1 MLFDVLT
8 GQVILMTINQILTA
22 GIAITAFSL
31 LLFSFQFNLKDHVAR
46 NFIFILACVVIVF
59 TAEAISSVIHSQSAV
74 DLWLRMEWVG
84 VILLPATYLQFSNAL
99 LTTTGKPSRGKRTW
113 AVRIAYLFSMG
124 FLVTLPFP
132 SIFGT
137 IDFGLLDIPR
147 FHPTIVTLIISIYYL
162 VAMAM
167 SWYNFIRAYQRTT
180 TPTSQRR
187 MFYLIIG
194 ALAPAFGS
202 FPYML
207 FGAGVPQRHPLFFWA
222 FAGASNVLV
231 GGLVILMAYSVAFF
245 GVSWTDR
252 LIKSR
257 LVKWILRGPVTASIA
272 LGFATIIRRIGA
284 SFGDP
289 YSPFVPIT
297 TVVTILVIE
306 YSITI
311 FAPFFEKWLFYGND
325 RTDLTLLRT
334 FEDRFL
340 TRNDLIQFME
350 LVLSAICDRLQA
362 PGGFAAI
369 LRAGRIESMI
379 AVGRNRYK
387 QEEVAD
393 GIDEIITSK
402 NDSFQFFQWGED
414 LVIPLGTQSDN
425 SNEMLGLMG
434 ITGAA
439 HIELDDEQSDALTLL
454 VKRAVLALQDR
465 QKQLEIFQN
474 FQSLQSEVDVIQKI
488 RAAGRYDKQ
497 QLLLSNGDFPAG
509 DMAQWVKDALS
520 HYWGGPRLTESPLLQ
535 LKVVRD
541 AADSHEGSQ
550 ANALRAILRQA
561 IEKTRPEGERRFTAE
576 WILYNILEMK
586 FLEGRKVRDIA
597 MRLAMSE
604 ADLYRKQRIAIET
617 IAKEIT
623 DMEVESRINST

>member
-1 MLFDVLT
+1 MIFDVIT
-8 GQVILMTINQILTA
+8 GQIILMTINQILTA

-31 LLFSFQFNLKDHVAR
+31 LLFALQFNLKDRVAR
-46 NFIFILACVVIVF
+46 NFIFILTCVVIVF
-59 TAEAISSVIHSQSAV
+59 TAEAIGSVMQSEHAV
-74 DLWLRMEWVG
+74 EFWLRFEWVG

-99 LTTTGKPSRGKRTW
+99 LTTTGRPSRGKRTW
-113 AVRIAYLFSMG
+113 AVRIAYLFAIG

-132 SIFGT
+132 NVFGS
-137 IDFGLLDIPR
+137 IDFGVLDVPR
-147 FHPTIVTLIISIYYL
+147 FHPTIVTLLISIFYM
-162 VAMAM
+162 VAMAL

-207 FGAGVPQRHPLFFWA
+207 FGAGVPERHPLFFWA
-222 FAGASNVLV
+222 FAGASNLLV
-231 GGLVILMAYSVAFF
+231 GGLLIVMAYSVAFF

-257 LVKWILRGPVTASIA
+257 LVKWILRGPATASIA
-272 LGFATIIRRIGA
+272 LGFSTIVRRIGA
-284 SFGDP
+284 SFGSP
-289 YSPFVPIT
+289 YTSFVPIIV
-297 TVVTILVIE
+297 VVTILVLE

-311 FAPFFEKWLFYGND
+311 FGPFFERWLFFGND

-334 FEDRFL
+334 FEDRFI
-340 TRNDLIQFME
+340 TRNDLSQFME
-350 LVLSAICDRLQA
+350 LILAAICDRLQA
-362 PGGFAAI
+362 PGGFAAV
-369 LRAGRIESMI
+369 LQLGKIESMI

-387 QEEVAD
+387 QEDVAD
-393 GIDEIITSK
+393 GIGEIILQHE
-402 NDSFQFFQWGED
+402 DDLPFFQWGED
-414 LVIPLGTQSDN
+414 LVIPLLSEKEDGE
-425 SNEMLGLMG
+425 EMLGLLG

-439 HIELDDEQSDALTLL
+439 QLELDDEQIDALSLL
-454 VKRAVLALQDR
+454 IRRAVLALQDR
-465 QKQLEIFQN
+465 QKQFEIFQN
-474 FQSLQSEVDVIQKI
+474 FQSLQSEVEIIQKI
-488 RAAGRYDKQ
+488 RAAGRYDGQ

-509 DMAQWVKDALS
+509 DMSQWVKDALS

-535 LKVVRD
+535 LKIVRD
-541 AADSHEGSQ
+541 AAGSHEGSQ
-550 ANALRAILRQA
+550 ANALRAVLRQA

-604 ADLYRKQRIAIET
+604 ADLYRKQRVAIET

-623 DMEVESRINST
+623 EMEVESRINST